1 MKPEPTN
8 RGQAVHAAKITQI
21 ISKAFIEYA
30 EASDANPEDEDI
42 SVRAVLSGIAMA
54 LVKTAKDC
62 EVGVEELAVNLLKMA
77 TAVDALDSL
86 ESMLEDGQADQ
97 TEVDY
102 QSERILQDLL
112 QRVSK

>member
-8 RGQAVHAAKITQI
+8 RGQAIHAAKITQAV
-21 ISKAFIEYA
+21 SKAFVDYA
-30 EASDANPEDEDI
+30 YQSDANPEDEDI

-54 LVKTAKDC
+54 LVRTAKEC
-62 EVGVEELAVNLLKMA
+62 EVDVEELAVNLLKMS

-86 ESMLEDGQADQ
+86 ESLLEDGQADQ